1 MSAQTTYNYF
11 PQHGTPGGIVDVSP
25 LAIDTRIVEENTGVV
40 FPGMG
45 VVTGTTPGVQIKLP
59 VSADTAAKFE
69 GITINRRTTE
79 RDLAGDLY
87 IRNKSALGV
96 VRWGRVYVAVE
107 PSKAPAYNDALY
119 LITDGTYAGYF
130 TVAGSAAT
138 KIAINGRFLGAVDGN
153 AAPVELYN
161 GATTTAASAAAGL
174 SLGELNDVDF
184 STPPTDGQVIKFD
197 DASDTWKPAADNT

>member
-45 VVTGTTPGVQIKLP
+45 VVTGTTAGVQIKLP
-59 VSADTAAKFE
+59 VAASAAADFE
-69 GITINRRTTE
+69 GVTIDRRTTE

-87 IRNKSALGV
+87 VRNKSAMGV

-107 PSKAPAYNDALY
+107 PGITVAYNDALY
-119 LITDGTYAGYF
+119 LITSGTNAGLF
-130 TVAGSAAT
+130 TVST
-138 KIAINGRFLGAVDGN
+138 SSETDTIALKGRFLGAVDGN

-161 GATTTAASAAAGL
+161 EA
-174 SLGELNDVDF
+174 
-184 STPPTDGQVIKFD
+184 Q
-197 DASDTWKPAADNT
+197 